1 MKINEVQYKWNGSL
15 IKRKKTNLIV
25 LHHAAANECSPEDIH
40 QWHLQNGWV
49 CIGYHFIIRKNGNI
63 YRGRP
68 EDAVGSHTT
77 NFNSTSIGICFEGDC
92 RYTRPTDAQIK
103 SGQELV
109 AYLKQ
114 KYNITQVKKHSE
126 LSNTSCPGSQFPFNE
141 IANVKVEENLVL
153 SFQKAAEADGYK
165 FKKYGVDGI
174 FGNETKLAM
183 QKCVV
188 KRRLFYQFKNCTKL
202 VQRLLGITQDG
213 LAGKATEKAIEE
225 FQRANHLL
233 VDGCCGL
240 ETWCK
245 LLNIK

>member
-1 MKINEVQYKWNGSL
+1 MKIIEVNYKWNGSL

-25 LHHAAANECSPEDIH
+25 LHHAAIKECSPEMIH
-40 QWHLQNGWV
+40 QWHLQNSWCG
-49 CIGYHFIIRKNGNI
+49 IGYHFIIRKNGQI

-68 EDAVGSHTT
+68 EDTVGSHTT

-92 RYTRPTDAQIK
+92 RYTIPTDAQIK

-165 FKKYGVDGI
+165 FKQYGVDGI
-174 FGNETKLAM
+174 YGVETKAAM

-188 KRRLFYQFKNCTKL
+188 KRRLFYQFKNSTKL
-202 VQRLLGITQDG
+202 VQRLLGIEQDG
-213 LAGKATEKAIEE
+213 LCGKATEKAIED
-225 FQRANHLL
+225 FQRANNLL
-233 VDGCCGL
+233 VDGAVG
-240 ETWCK
+240 EKTWCK